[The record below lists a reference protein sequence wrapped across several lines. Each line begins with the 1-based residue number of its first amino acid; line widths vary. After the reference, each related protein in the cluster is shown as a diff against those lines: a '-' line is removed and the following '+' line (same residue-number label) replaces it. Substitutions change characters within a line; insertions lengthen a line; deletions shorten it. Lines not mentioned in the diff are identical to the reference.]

1 MNKETR
7 AALTK
12 APEFR
17 TYKSSFEIRDVT
29 EVDSHLVRVEG
40 YASMVDKPYVM
51 YDMFGEYSE
60 TIARGAFTKTLAERA
75 DVAFLANH
83 EGLTMARTTNG
94 TLELSEDVLGLRQS
108 ATLDSRRSDVNDL
121 VLAIQRGDIDQMSF
135 AFRVLD
141 QDWNDD
147 FDERTIREVSLDR
160 GDVSA
165 VNYGANPN
173 TVIGARAFPH
183 AKMAQLS
190 KLATALESGRELDLA
205 QRTQLARMV
214 RSLPVD
220 GDEDKQVLREVS
232 DDLTGY
238 NLALALKAMIDSE

>member
-1 MNKETR
+1 MDKEQR
-7 AALTK
+7 GLLTK

-17 TYKSSFEIRDVT
+17 TYRTTFDIGSIT
-29 EVDSHLVRVEG
+29 ESKGIVRLEG
-40 YASMVDKPYVM
+40 YASMTEKPYEM
-51 YDMFGEYSE
+51 YDMFGEYTE
-60 TIARGAFTKTLAERA
+60 TIARGAFAKTLAEGA

-94 TLELSEDVLGLRQS
+94 TLTLSEDVLGLRN
-108 ATLDSRRSDVNDL
+108 AADLDSNRSDVNDL
-121 VLAIQRGDIDQMSF
+121 ILAIKRGDIDQMSF

-141 QDWNDD
+141 QSWNDD
-147 FDERTIREVSLDR
+147 YDERTIREVSLDR

-190 KLATALESGRELDLA
+190 KLATSLESGKELDLA

-214 RSLPVD
+214 RSLPID
-220 GDEDKQVLREVS
+220 GDDDQKVLREVS
-232 DDLTGY
+232 DELAGY
-238 NLALALKAMIDSE
+238 NLVLALKALIDNE

>member
-1 MNKETR
+1 MNKEQRGLLTR
-7 AALTK
+7 

-17 TYKSSFEIRDVT
+17 TYGTAFEIRDVT
-29 EVDSHLVRVEG
+29 QQDSGLVRVEG
-40 YASMVDKPYVM
+40 YASMVDKPYTM
-51 YDMFGEYSE
+51 YDMFGEYDE

-75 DVAFLANH
+75 DFAFLANH

-94 TLELSEDVLGLRQS
+94 TLSAEEDVLGLRIG
-108 ATLDSRRSDVNDL
+108 ADLDESRHDVSDL
-121 VLAIQRGDIDQMSF
+121 LKAIRRGDIDQMSF

-141 QDWNDD
+141 QKWNDEYD
-147 FDERTIREVSLDR
+147 SRVIKEVSLDR

-190 KLATALESGRELDLA
+190 KLATALEEGRELDPA

-220 GDEDKQVLREVS
+220 GDEAKQVLREVS
-232 DDLTGY
+232 EDLTGY
-238 NLALALKAMIDSE
+238 NLALALKAMIDNE